1 MSGKEPSIS
10 AEARPLGRS
19 IEVELWVGRL
29 CVAFCKWYASAAV
42 FSMLGVAR
50 VKGILP

>member
-1 MSGKEPSIS
+1 MEGVMGLQNSELQEDDVGDLETKESGRWRI
-10 AEARPLGRS
+10 
-19 IEVELWVGRL
+19 
-29 CVAFCKWYASAAV
+29 KWYASAAV